1 MRLSKS
7 ALVFVGLGSLPLLS
21 TAEVPQSIKGSMKR
35 ADAVIAKIVA
45 IPDSK
50 RTFAN
55 TLGALDDLSGWLDD
69 EVSLPIFMQNVSNDP
84 KERDNAREA
93 EEEVGNWQIALG
105 KREDLYRAVKAYANK
120 HPKLHGEQ
128 KRFLEFTLRDY
139 RRSGMDLTKA
149 DRAKLQSIEMELNKL
164 GIQFSQNIA
173 DDSTHIAVKADAL
186 TGVPEAALKR
196 LKLDGDTYQVG
207 MDTPTLE
214 AILAYCTNES
224 TRKDVWFAYKRR
236 GGQKNVDVL
245 EKMLRLRYQQAHLL
259 GYKSAADFE
268 TEVRMAHNA
277 ATVAKFYRELQPIV
291 RKKALV
297 DFSEYTAAKRTYTK
311 DPKATLNPW
320 DNGFYKNLLRKTRY
334 AVDTSKISEYFPMEK
349 VVDGLFTVTQT
360 LYGLK
365 YKDVTADIEK
375 LGLPRWDKDIKLF
388 EVDDK
393 ASGKM
398 LGRFYVDLFPRA
410 GKYSH
415 AACFGLKPHM
425 TFSSGLEQPGL
436 VALVCNFTKPSADQ
450 PSLLPHDEVETFFHE
465 FGHCLHNLMSEA
477 HMERFAG
484 TGVAR
489 DFVEAPS
496 QMIENWVWNSTVLKT
511 FARHYKTGQPLPE
524 KLLQGML
531 NARYLGSGMEAEHQ
545 FYFGIFDQKF
555 HTAPNGICDTSKV
568 AVDTLGQVELFK
580 GVPGTMV
587 QASFTHLVGYQA
599 AYYGYMWSL
608 VYAQDMFQRFEQ
620 LGLLSPKAGMYYRKH
635 ILSKGGTQ
643 DEMEMLHEYLG
654 RKPNMAAFLRHL
666 GLDPKQ
672 TKK

>member
-1 MRLSKS
+1 MKLTKS
-7 ALVFVGLGSLPLLS
+7 ILVSLGLGALPIL
-21 TAEVPQSIKGSMKR
+21 TIGEVPQSIKDSMKR

-45 IPDSK
+45 VPDSK

-55 TLGALDDLSGWLDD
+55 TLGALDDLSGILDD
-69 EVSLPIFMQNVSNDP
+69 ELQLPIFMQNVSNDP
-84 KERDNAREA
+84 KERDNARDA
-93 EEEVGNWQIALG
+93 EEAVGNWQIAMG
-105 KREDLYRAVKAYANK
+105 KREDLYRAIKAYANR

-128 KRFLEFTLRDY
+128 KRFLEYTLRDY
-139 RRSGMDLTKA
+139 RRSGMDLSKS
-149 DRAKLQSIEMELNKL
+149 DRNKLQQIEMDLNKL

-173 DDSTHIAVKADAL
+173 DDSTHIPVKADAL
-186 TGVPEAALKR
+186 SGVPEAALKR

-214 AILAYCTNES
+214 AILAYCTNEQ

-277 ATVAKFYRELQPIV
+277 ATVAKFYQELQPVV

-297 DFSEYTAAKRTYTK
+297 DYQEYTAAKRTYTK
-311 DPKATLNPW
+311 DPKAVLQPW
-320 DNGFYKNLLRKTRY
+320 DSAFYKNYLRKTRY
-334 AVDTSKISEYFPMEK
+334 SVDTSKVNEYFPMDR
-349 VVDGLFTVTQT
+349 VVDGLFSITQT

-365 YKDVTADIEK
+365 YKDVTTDIEK
-375 LGLPRWDKDIKLF
+375 LGLPHWDKDIKLY

-398 LGRFYVDLFPRA
+398 LGRFYIDLFPRA

-425 TFSSGLEQPGL
+425 TFSNGLEQPGL
-436 VALVCNFTKPSADQ
+436 VALVCNFSKPSADQ

-465 FGHCLHNLMSEA
+465 FGHCLHNLLSQA
-477 HMERFAG
+477 KMERFAG
-484 TGVAR
+484 TQVAR

-496 QMIENWVWNSTVLKT
+496 QMFENWVWNSKVLNT
-511 FARHYKTGQPLPE
+511 FARHYKTGKPLPVD
-524 KLLQGML
+524 LLTGML
-531 NARYLGSGMEAEHQ
+531 KARYLGSGMEAEHQ
-545 FYFGIFDQKF
+545 FYYGIVDQKY
-555 HTAPNGICDTSKV
+555 HTAPNGICDTSKIG
-568 AVDTLGQVELFK
+568 VDTLGQVELFH
-580 GVPGTMV
+580 GVPGTMF
-587 QASFTHLVGYQA
+587 QSSFTHLVGYQA

-620 LGLLSPKAGMYYRKH
+620 LGLLSPTAGMYYRLH
-635 ILSKGGTQ
+635 ILSKGGSQ
-643 DEMEMLHEYLG
+643 DEMEMLKEYLG
-654 RKPNMAAFLRHL
+654 RKPKMNAFLRHL
-666 GLDPKQ
+666 GLDPKMR
-672 TKK
+672 